1 MQSISKL
8 ITFNLTD
15 LVIGAKE
22 YMTQVIEHNRSR
34 WLNRFLSV
42 CRLAGKKKIFS
53 ESATGGNECDVTGL
67 DNVTALKQ
75 VVHAD

>member
-15 LVIGAKE
+15 QVTGAKE

-34 WLNRFLSV
+34 WLNRFLAV
-42 CRLAGKKKIFS
+42 CRLAGKKKS
-53 ESATGGNECDVTGL
+53 LVNQQQEEMNAT
-67 DNVTALKQ
+67 
-75 VVHAD
+75 